1 VLDPKYAPDAYNLSL
16 LIARLWI
23 GGIFLAHGYRHL
35 KAIRSGPG
43 MANWFES
50 LGLRNGKLQAM
61 NVTYLE
67 LAAGAALVVG
77 LLTPFSYGGAAW
89 VGLTSTRSADR
100 PLLVPFAGPW
110 IALHAHVA
118 AACGQLGG
126 PCGQE
131 TAYSGLLIADGLVQA
146 ASAVQIALAFVHRE
160 LHETSEPVMRTAHV
174 GVAPARAPG
183 GGLALAAVG
192 EF

>member
-1 VLDPKYAPDAYNLSL
+1 MQRTTAL
-16 LIARLWI
+16 LFFCTALL
-23 GGIFLAHGYRHL
+23 GSPVAAH
-35 KAIRSGPG
+35 
-43 MANWFES
+43 
-50 LGLRNGKLQAM
+50 
-61 NVTYLE
+61 
-67 LAAGAALVVG
+67 AADDGAALREPPSPSSSERRATVVDAG
-77 LLTPFSYGGAAW
+77 PSRLLLATGAATFAFSYGGAAW

-110 IALHAHVA
+110 IALHAHVT
-118 AACGQLGG
+118 AACDQLGG

-174 GVAPARAPG
+174 SVAPARAPG